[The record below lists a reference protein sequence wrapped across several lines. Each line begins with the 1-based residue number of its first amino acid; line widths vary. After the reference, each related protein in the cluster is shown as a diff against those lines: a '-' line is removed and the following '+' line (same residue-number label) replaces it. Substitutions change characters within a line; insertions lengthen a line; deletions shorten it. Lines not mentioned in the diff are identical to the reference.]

1 MDFDQWLR
9 NRTAAAEQEL
19 TFRQIRQGV
28 QAVQKDYLSRTRG
41 QALPNKP
48 LEGRAKR
55 AAFATFYAAIHFR
68 TVQGWLEAHPFDSH
82 SGLKRIFD
90 LGCGTGAVGSAIAL
104 GLQPH
109 PEVKGLDRSAW
120 AVAEARET
128 YRAFGLQGTAKRITL
143 PGGLPRGVQGELMVA
158 GWSIN
163 ELDDA
168 ARSRL
173 LPAIGAALDRGAGLL
188 IFEPISERISPW
200 WPSWQSTLSQWGTEE
215 SKIKIQW
222 ERPDWI
228 ARMDKA
234 ARMDHRILSARVLSR
249 KPGMGVTCK
258 TSYSWITKVLR
269 H

>member
-1 MDFDQWLR
+1 MDFDHWLR

-28 QAVQKDYLSRTRG
+28 RRPKRPPSRMRG
-41 QALPNKP
+41 QAPNKP

-68 TVQGWLEAHPFDSH
+68 TVQGWLEAHPLDSH
-82 SGLKRIFD
+82 SGLKRILD

-143 PGGLPRGVQGELMVA
+143 PGGLPRGEQGELMVA

-173 LPAIGAALDRGAGLL
+173 LPAIGAALTAVLGSHFRAN
-188 IFEPISERISPW
+188 FRANPPW
-200 WPSWQSTLSQWGTEE
+200 WPSWQSTLSQWCSEE
-215 SKIKIQW
+215 SKIKFQW
-222 ERPDWI
+222 ERPDDRSNGQGC
-228 ARMDKA
+228 ANGPSD
-234 ARMDHRILSARVLSR
+234 LSTRFESQTR
-249 KPGMGVTCK
+249 GGVTCK
-258 TSYSWITKVLR
+258 TS
-269 H
+269 